1 MLEEKLEFTFLG
13 VGDASQVGL
22 GHAAAVFSKGEQ
34 HLLIDCGPGV
44 LNAFYD
50 TFGKLPEAVFITHC
64 HLDHIADFEKLFIK
78 SGFSKPQHRPL
89 IFVPAP
95 IIPLLH
101 ERVGTYPG
109 ALAEG
114 GVNFWQ
120 AFQLIPVSD
129 SFELFGEKFVVKPAR
144 HHGLNSAFSLYL
156 PDRFYY
162 TGDTR
167 PIPEILE
174 QEVSEQTLIFHDCSL
189 IGNPSHSGVD
199 DLRREYSE
207 ALLQRVKVYHY
218 NSKEQKAEFEKQGM
232 FCIEKGQC
240 FSL

>member
-1 MLEEKLEFTFLG
+1 MKFTFLG
-13 VGDASQVGL
+13 VGDASQNGL
-22 GHAAAVFSKGEQ
+22 GHASAVYSKDGK

-44 LNAFYD
+44 LDAFVEC
-50 TFGKLPEAVFITHC
+50 FGSLPDAVFITHC

-78 SGFSKPQHRPL
+78 SWFSTPQKRPL
-89 IFVPAP
+89 IFVPAA
-95 IIPLLH
+95 IISLLH
-101 ERVGTYPG
+101 DRVGTYPG

-120 AFQLIPVSD
+120 AFQLIPVAD
-129 SFELFGEKFVVKPAR
+129 SFELFDETFIVKPAR
-144 HHGLNSAFSLYL
+144 HHGVNSAFSLYL

-174 QEVSEQTLIFHDCSL
+174 HEVTDKTLIFHDCSL

-199 DLRREYSE
+199 DLKREYSQ
-207 ALLQRVKVYHY
+207 ALLERVKVYHY
-218 NSKEQKAEFEKQGM
+218 NSAEQKAEFEKRGM
-232 FCIEKGQC
+232 SCIEQGQC
-240 FSL
+240 FEF